1 MNTKIQELT
10 DKIYQEGVL
19 KANVDAE
26 DIIKKAKEQEQE
38 LIKEAEKKAQQII
51 ENAEKEALFIKNNTE
66 AELKM
71 AASQMKE
78 ALKTS
83 ITDLVRNQVLKE
95 ATEGVFEEKDFVQN
109 MILSL
114 VKEWSKQE
122 QLLIQSDTSL
132 KLTSFFESK
141 SKYLLDKGLSI
152 EEVEGLPV
160 KFQIISKEKNYKLEF
175 GEEQFKALFK
185 KYLRP
190 VLYDKLFK
198 E

>member
-1 MNTKIQELT
+1 
-10 DKIYQEGVL
+10 
-19 KANVDAE
+19 
-26 DIIKKAKEQEQE
+26 
-38 LIKEAEKKAQQII
+38 
-51 ENAEKEALFIKNNTE
+51 LFIKNNTE

-83 ITDLVRNQVLKE
+83 ITDLVSNQVLKE
-95 ATEGVFEEKDFVQN
+95 ATEGVFEETDFVQN
-109 MILSL
+109 LILSL

-122 QLLIQSDTSL
+122 QLLIQSDVSL

-141 SKYLLDKGLSI
+141 SKDLLDKGLLI